1 MTITRAMTGVSVIL
15 LILVLQSPQ
24 GAAASKTALSAVDSA
39 VATASP
45 YVAEQAQLRA
55 AELLERLR
63 AVTREGL
70 TRGNNLSSGEAVP
83 ADTTT

>member
-1 MTITRAMTGVSVIL
+1 MTGVSVIM

-24 GAAASKTALSAVDSA
+24 GAAASKTALSVVDSA
-39 VATASP
+39 VSTASP

-55 AELLERLR
+55 TALLQKLR
-63 AVTREGL
+63 EVTREGL
-70 TRGNNLSSGEAVP
+70 TRGNTVSGSEASA